1 LLRQPQQFHGG
12 NGAVSLPDYPLDRSK
27 QHGEAPVC
35 QEEVFALLVPVK
47 ATATSLEMWA
57 GAHFSLSR
65 KCLRVRSSRLRAYAS
80 PRDRLHWV
88 KNSFR
93 AWLCRGS
100 SLCNCRHFAV
110 HQRVRRGWRSL
121 FEFCLLLSMAF
132 PRRKLGTGPQTQEC
146 HKTHAG

>member
-1 LLRQPQQFHGG
+1 MLHHGIVCIG
-12 NGAVSLPDYPLDRSK
+12 SRTAFE
-27 QHGEAPVC
+27 HGCA
-35 QEEVFALLVPVK
+35 EV
-47 ATATSLEMWA
+47 
-57 GAHFSLSR
+57 
-65 KCLRVRSSRLRAYAS
+65 
-80 PRDRLHWV
+80 
-88 KNSFR
+88 
-93 AWLCRGS
+93 S